1 MPSPRRNNEG
11 LLARVNFPLYTLQML
26 TSRHVIVGGG
36 GGSSKTGVANGFE
49 IFELSHD
56 GKRFIVEEM
65 VRHETGSVV
74 VMNCACYSNSK
85 RTFLVAGQESH
96 CQLYNVS
103 FDIVNRRR
111 TTSVS
116 SNDPHQV
123 GETNLRRRGSRVRG
137 TSVSEDHP
145 SVTKEKDKEKEKVN
159 KNSNEFRHLEFHIK
173 PVDSVQTDFS
183 KQEPLQ
189 KVVRISRSGEFMAT
203 GGTDGHVRIW
213 RFSSLKSVYTLK
225 GHSKEVDDLD
235 FSPDCKML
243 VSISKDGQAL
253 VWNVKTGKKLQSMI
267 WPTPNGTKYVYKR
280 CRFGWKEED
289 DTSCRL
295 FLISNP
301 VNRVGKQVAYIQ
313 LWDPIEGQLK
323 KSSIIE
329 ESLSALAVRDD
340 GRFVAVGTM
349 FSGSVYIYIAFS
361 LQQVL
366 CVHDAHGMFVTG
378 LEFLP
383 AISED
388 ATITTMSEAAVISI
402 SVDNRICI
410 HNLPYRRTLPPWLVI
425 VLIIVTL
432 FLTFVFCS
440 YIGL

>member
-1 MPSPRRNNEG
+1 
-11 LLARVNFPLYTLQML
+11 
-26 TSRHVIVGGG
+26 
-36 GGSSKTGVANGFE
+36 
-49 IFELSHD
+49 
-56 GKRFIVEEM
+56 
-65 VRHETGSVV
+65 
-74 VMNCACYSNSK
+74 
-85 RTFLVAGQESH
+85 
-96 CQLYNVS
+96 
-103 FDIVNRRR
+103 
-111 TTSVS
+111 
-116 SNDPHQV
+116 
-123 GETNLRRRGSRVRG
+123 
-137 TSVSEDHP
+137 
-145 SVTKEKDKEKEKVN
+145 
-159 KNSNEFRHLEFHIK
+159 
-173 PVDSVQTDFS
+173 
-183 KQEPLQ
+183 
-189 KVVRISRSGEFMAT
+189 MAT
-203 GGTDGHVRIW
+203 GGTDGNVRVW
-213 RFSSLKSVYTLK
+213 QFPSLRPIHTIKA
-225 GHSKEVDDLD
+225 HSKEVDDLD

-243 VSISKDGQAL
+243 VTISKDGQAL
-253 VWNVKTGKKLQSMI
+253 VWNVETGKKLQSMT
-267 WPTPNGTKYVYKR
+267 WPTPNGSKYVYKR
-280 CRFGWKEED
+280 CRFGWREED
-289 DTSCRL
+289 GAHCRL

-313 LWDPIEGQLK
+313 LWDPVEGQLK
-323 KSSIIE
+323 KSAIIE

-383 AISED
+383 AVSED

-425 VLIIVTL
+425 ILIIVTL